1 MQSKRMTSITVVKPV
16 LTVMQTT
23 KAAKCQTAIAV
34 NKLGA
39 SNKNRDLRN

>member
-1 MQSKRMTSITVVKPV
+1 MTSIIVVKPV

-34 NKLGA
+34 TKLKAGD
-39 SNKNRDLRN
+39 KNRDLKN